1 MAATTDPVRTSP
13 AAHGFTPLDWGLLA
27 GVALTWGSS
36 FLLIDIGVDHFDPG
50 LVALLRTVFGALTLA
65 VIPAARR
72 SVRREDWPLIAVLG
86 VIWMAVPFVLF
97 PYAQQRIDS
106 SLAGMINAAAPLFG
120 AVVAAGIARALPS
133 GARVLGLLVGFLGVV
148 ALTGPHLDG
157 AEASGVGV
165 GLVLLATILYGFSFN
180 LTGPLQQRN
189 GALPVIW
196 RAQLVAVVVDL
207 PIGLAAVPG
216 SDFAWGSLLACVVLG
231 AAGTALAYVWFSVL
245 VGRVGATPASITLY
259 FVPAV
264 AIALGALLR
273 DETIALS
280 AIVGTVL
287 VMAGAYVVSR
297 SR

>member
-1 MAATTDPVRTSP
+1 MAAPTQPAPAPVVT
-13 AAHGFTPLDWGLLA
+13 HGFTPLDWGLLA
-27 GVALTWGSS
+27 GAALTWGSS
-36 FLLIDIGVDHFDPG
+36 FLFIDIGVDHFEPG
-50 LVALLRTVFGALTLA
+50 LVALLRIVFGALTLA

-72 SVRREDWPLIAVLG
+72 SVRREDWPAIVVLG
-86 VIWMAVPFVLF
+86 VIWMAVPFLLF
-97 PYAQQRIDS
+97 PYAQERIDS

-133 GARVLGLLVGFLGVV
+133 RARVVGLLVGFLGVV
-148 ALTGPHLDG
+148 AIMGPELDG
-157 AEASGVGV
+157 AEASGLGV

-180 LTGPLQQRN
+180 ITGPLQQRN

-196 RAQLVAVVVDL
+196 RAQLVALVVDL
-207 PIGLAAVPG
+207 PLGIVAVGG
-216 SDFAWGSLLACVVLG
+216 SEFAWDSLLSCVALG

-245 VGRVGATPASITLY
+245 VGRVGATRGSITLY

-264 AIALGALLR
+264 AIVLGAVVR
-273 DETIALS
+273 DETIALT
-280 AIVGTVL
+280 AIGGTVL

>member
-1 MAATTDPVRTSP
+1 MAAPTAPAPEPVAP
-13 AAHGFTPLDWGLLA
+13 HGFTPLDWGLLA

-36 FLLIDIGVDHFDPG
+36 FLFIDIGVDHFEPG
-50 LVALLRTVFGALTLA
+50 LVALLRIVFGALTLA

-72 SVRREDWPLIAVLG
+72 GVRREDWPQIALLG

-97 PYAQQRIDS
+97 PYAQERIDS

-120 AVVAAGIARALPS
+120 AVVAAFIARALPS
-133 GARVLGLLVGFLGVV
+133 RARVLGLLVGFAGVV
-148 ALTGPHLDG
+148 AIMGPELSG
-157 AEASGVGV
+157 AEASGLGV

-180 LTGPLQQRN
+180 ITGPLQQRN

-196 RAQLVAVVVDL
+196 RAQLVALVIDL
-207 PIGLAAVPG
+207 PIGIWAVGG
-216 SDFAWGSLLACVVLG
+216 SEFAWDSLIACVVLG

-259 FVPAV
+259 FVPIV
-264 AIALGALLR
+264 AIVLGAVVR
-273 DETIALS
+273 DETIAAS
-280 AIVGTVL
+280 AIAGTAL
-287 VMAGAYVVSR
+287 VTAGAYVVSR